1 MQGLSIQ
8 ILEDPFFLS
17 AVLAALLPLVAAG
30 ILTGCIGGT
39 IGDRAAGS
47 SIGLAFIIAYLSILG
62 WPPLSPRSSLHKIVY
77 LALIGLLLGVVLDF
91 LIDRVPI
98 RAVGLIWPGVVLAWL
113 GAPQL
118 LGLEVHGLA
127 RFVLVWLAGA
137 FMFDRLLALREAKI
151 VAPTMVLVTGIGMSA
166 IALIGAAASLS
177 QLAAAVAAATGG
189 FLLWNWP
196 KQRYPFSMVAL
207 FGAASALFSIA
218 ATIVLFTRASTL
230 ALAILLGIFV
240 AGLLRARLPFVDRPV
255 WGPVAFG
262 LIAMIPMLLAV
273 AAASFVALGSTDL

>member
-1 MQGLSIQ
+1 
-8 ILEDPFFLS
+8 
-17 AVLAALLPLVAAG
+17 
-30 ILTGCIGGT
+30 
-39 IGDRAAGS
+39 
-47 SIGLAFIIAYLSILG
+47 
-62 WPPLSPRSSLHKIVY
+62 
-77 LALIGLLLGVVLDF
+77 
-91 LIDRVPI
+91 
-98 RAVGLIWPGVVLAWL
+98 
-113 GAPQL
+113 
-118 LGLEVHGLA
+118 
-127 RFVLVWLAGA
+127 
-137 FMFDRLLALREAKI
+137 
-151 VAPTMVLVTGIGMSA
+151 MVLVTGIGMSV

-255 WGPVAFG
+255 WGPVVFG
-262 LIAMIPMLLAV
+262 LIGA
-273 AAASFVALGSTDL
+273 